1 MFNDTIFNNI
11 FLGNL
16 NAKNSDI
23 IKAAKDSYSYNFIEK
38 LPKKFNF
45 NVGDKGNN
53 LSQGEKQRICIA
65 RNLIQNPEF
74 LILDEATSSLD
85 ADSAEYVNMAIQNI
99 MKDRTCLIITHNLNT
114 IQNCDKILI
123 LDKGRII
130 DSGTHN
136 KLLKNSE
143 IYSNLFEKF
152 TKHQ

>member
-1 MFNDTIFNNI
+1 MWGTKETIC
-11 FLGNL
+11 L
-16 NAKNSDI
+16 K
-23 IKAAKDSYSYNFIEK
+23 EK
-38 LPKKFNF
+38 SKEY
-45 NVGDKGNN
+45 V
-53 LSQGEKQRICIA
+53 A
-65 RNLIQNPEF
+65 RTLIQNPEF

-85 ADSAEYVNMAIQNI
+85 ADSTEYVNLAIQNI

-152 TKHQ
+152 TKHHQ